1 MRTRLAAGGA
11 VLALALTACG
21 ATATAT
27 APGAAQE
34 GAAGPVTVRLWLNG
48 EDTPAEARD
57 YLVEEFAAANPGATL
72 EIEQQEWEGLVE
84 RLTTALSSDTE
95 TPDVVEIGNTQ
106 APTFTS
112 VGAFSDLTDRLDEWG
127 GDDLLPGF
135 VEGATVDGATYAVP
149 YYAGS
154 KVVYYRK
161 SLLEAAGLPVPTT
174 LDQFVDTAAALKAA
188 NPAPEFSGFWFP
200 GQDWRN
206 GVALVWAHGGEIAT
220 ADGDAWSGSLS
231 SPQSQAGL
239 ARAQELFATSGAGK
253 DANEEDPQVP
263 FCAGQAAMVSAPGWL
278 LGVLEDPETGCPDL
292 VADIG
297 AFALPGLDGGVAPV
311 LLGGSDIAVSAASQ
325 HQEEALAL
333 VGIMLS
339 EEYQTILGENGLTP
353 ARTSLAGLL
362 GDDEFAQAAIAAGAG
377 AKLTPSAAGW
387 AGVEGART
395 MEDLFVGLANGGD
408 PAELARQADAAIDA
422 ALARG

>member
-1 MRTRLAAGGA
+1 MAPPRTPRRR
-11 VLALALTACG
+11 
-21 ATATAT
+21 
-27 APGAAQE
+27 
-34 GAAGPVTVRLWLNG
+34 AAGPRRSRSGWLNG
-48 EDTPAEARD
+48 EDTPDEARQ
-57 YLVEEFAAANPGATL
+57 YLEEAFAAAYPGSTL

-106 APTFTS
+106 APTFTA
-112 VGAFSDLTDRLDEWG
+112 VGAFSDLTPRVGEWG
-127 GDDLLPGF
+127 GGDLLPGF
-135 VEGATVDGATYAVP
+135 VEGATVEGATYAVP

-161 SLLEAAGLPVPTT
+161 SLLEAAGRTVPTT
-174 LDQFVDTAAALKAA
+174 LDEFVETAAALKAA

-206 GVALVWAHGGEIAT
+206 GVALVWANGGDIAT
-220 ADGDAWSGSLS
+220 ASGDAWQASLS

-239 ARAQELFATSGAGK
+239 AQAQELFATSGAGK

-263 FCAGQAAMVSAPGWL
+263 ICAGQAGMVSAPGWL

-292 VADIG
+292 VPDIG

-311 LLGGSDIAVSAASQ
+311 LLGGSDIAVSAASPN
-325 HQEEALAL
+325 QEQALGL

-353 ARTSLAGLL
+353 ARVSLAGLL
-362 GDDEFAQAAIAAGAG
+362 GDDEFAEAAIAAAAD
-377 AKLTPSAAGW
+377 AKLTPSAPGW
-387 AGVEGART
+387 AGVEGARI
-395 MEDLFVGLANGGD
+395 MEDLFVGLATGGD
-408 PAELARQADAAIDA
+408 PAALAQQADEAIDA

>member
-1 MRTRLAAGGA
+1 MRTRLAATGA
-11 VLALALTACG
+11 VLALALTACASG
-21 ATATAT
+21 G
-27 APGAAQE
+27 GAADAPQASE
-34 GAAGPVTVRLWLNG
+34 AEPVTIRLWLNG
-48 EDTPAEARD
+48 EDTPAAARAH
-57 YLVEEFAAANPGATL
+57 LEQEFAAANPGDTL
-72 EIEQQEWEGLVE
+72 QIEQQEWEGLVE

-106 APTFTS
+106 AATFTS
-112 VGAFSDLTDRLDEWG
+112 VGAFSDLTGHLDAWG

-154 KVVYYRK
+154 KVVYYRR

-174 LDQFVDTAAALKAA
+174 LEQFIDTAAALKAA

-206 GVALVWAHGGEIAT
+206 GVALVWANGGEIAT
-220 ADGDAWSGSLS
+220 AQGDSWSGSLS
-231 SPQSQAGL
+231 SPQAQAGL
-239 ARAQELFATSGAGK
+239 AQAQELFATSGAGR
-253 DANEEDPQVP
+253 DANEQDPQVP

-278 LGVLEDPETGCPDL
+278 LSVLEDPETGCPDL
-292 VADIG
+292 VSDIG

-325 HQEEALAL
+325 HQEEALSL
-333 VGIMLS
+333 VEIMLG

-362 GDDEFAQAAIAAGAG
+362 GDDEFARAAIAAGAE

-408 PAELARQADAAIDA
+408 PAELAQQADSAIDA